1 MKITRTMQ
9 DMVRVKRLAV
19 HVTGSGPGFGAIGC
33 LLLLSIKEHGGPPA
47 RFGFPLC

>member
-19 HVTGSGPGFGAIGC
+19 HPTGSGPA
-33 LLLLSIKEHGGPPA
+33 SARPA
-47 RFGFPLC
+47 AFCFYP